1 MTGAVIRGIAMG
13 SLYGVLAMAIAL
25 LQRTTGALSFA
36 HGEIGGFAAL
46 VAVAAISAGAPW
58 GAAALLAIAV
68 AAVIGAGFQLTVGR
82 RIPSHRPTSLTI
94 STVGLLLLLIAAG
107 QRIWGAYP
115 RVLDA
120 PLGARGVDAFGALVA
135 PSQIVALVAGVG
147 GAWGLTALLQRTPVG
162 LATLAAAHD
171 REEAALLGVP
181 VQAIAMGV
189 WVATAVIAAIAALLF
204 GPVIGAIAPSTLT
217 LFFLRS
223 VVAVT
228 VGGTA
233 TMWGP
238 VIGGILTGVVE
249 QVAVKVFLPL
259 GVPGVDVL
267 AVLALL
273 VVAVGIR
280 TRRPVGADRSL
291 TPAS

>member
-58 GAAALLAIAV
+58 GIAAALAVAV
-68 AAVIGAGFQLTVGR
+68 AAAIGAAFQLTVGR

-115 RVLDA
+115 RVLEG
-120 PLGARGVDAFGALVA
+120 PFGARGIDAFGALVA
-135 PSQIVALVAGVG
+135 PSQIVALLVGVAG
-147 GAWGLTALLQRTPVG
+147 ALGLTVILQRTPIG

-171 REEAALLGVP
+171 RDEAALLGVP
-181 VQAIAMGV
+181 VRAIALGV
-189 WVATAVIAAIAALLF
+189 WATTAAVAAIAALLF
-204 GPVIGAIAPSTLT
+204 GPVIGAIAPATMT

-223 VVAVT
+223 VVAVA
-228 VGGTA
+228 VGGTT

-238 VIGGILTGVVE
+238 VVGGIVTGVVE
-249 QVAVKVFLPL
+249 QVAVKVFLPH
-259 GVPGVDVL
+259 GVPGVDVM
-267 AVLALL
+267 AVLVLL
-273 VVAVGIR
+273 VVAIAIR
-280 TRRPVGADRSL
+280 GRRPLAEETLAAVA
-291 TPAS
+291 